1 MANGPLAKISQIWL
15 WDTLGQE
22 GVAVGIDHREHSAQ
36 EAQWLLDE
44 KPKPFFFWPL
54 GSYLAPSLK
63 EGIEQGGI
71 QSGDRTDRPKKAS
84 LLGPSRIDISL

>member
-44 KPKPFFFWPL
+44 KPKPFFFFGPLDLIWPQASKK
-54 GSYLAPSLK
+54 GSNREGSRAATERTAP
-63 EGIEQGGI
+63 
-71 QSGDRTDRPKKAS
+71 RR
-84 LLGPSRIDISL
+84 LLC